1 VELPLLLAGPILR
14 RVDPTL
20 AAVWLAL
27 SQEATVTLRVWEGQ
41 LTSRAAGE
49 TAAPFVESDPELT
62 WRLGEELHLVVV
74 SARIPPQAGKS
85 FQADTTYCY
94 DLSIK
99 VGDSEPATLKT
110 LGMLDVAR
118 PGDAGDG
125 IEHVALGY
133 EPDLLP
139 SFAPPPSEL
148 TDLHVIYG
156 SCRRP
161 AHQDPDAMVWIDDHL
176 LDQRRYQD
184 PRARPH
190 QLFLGGDQI
199 YADDVHTLHML
210 MLMDLGQQL
219 IGREPQPPHGPLE
232 QIDTGRTV
240 GRQQSG
246 TTLPPIPREA
256 YEGTDEDIARRPV
269 PAQSRLPADRDH
281 FPEGR
286 RKDLTQRSAQFTSTD
301 GSSHLISIGEFAA
314 MYLSVWSN
322 AVWPREIPLA
332 RLQPD
337 PGNPFTLPLTW
348 TSKVTSAM
356 TIKLPEPAAAEKVPL
371 HLYRLPETDKEKQPK
386 TPDDIRKEQRSL
398 RDHLGVHRDFLAGLA
413 RVRRVLANVPTYMIL
428 DDHDVTDDFFLNPV
442 WRDRVLTTNLG
453 QTILRN
459 AMLTYALFQDWG
471 NDPVRYDSGH
481 RAELVTLATSLFP
494 PGQPGP
500 QPAACDRLDEL
511 FGHDL
516 RNELNEAGQYDDH
529 LALHHRRTEAPRR
542 GARQP
547 HPAQL
552 RQRPRAAGQRV
563 TSGPGRPDPEAAAA
577 GRPRGA
583 DRDRPAPGDRA
594 AHPRRPDRA

>member
-1 VELPLLLAGPILR
+1 MELPLLLAGPILR

-27 SQEATVTLRVWEGQ
+27 SKEATVTLRVWEGQ

-62 WRLGEELHLVVV
+62 WRLGEELHLILI

-85 FQADTTYCY
+85 FRPDTTYCY

-99 VGDSEPATLKT
+99 VGDVQKPFTLKT
-110 LGMLDVAR
+110 LGMLDVAS
-118 PGDAGDG
+118 PENAGDG

-161 AHQDPDAMVWIDDHL
+161 AHQDPDAMVWIDDYL
-176 LDQRRYQD
+176 LDQRRYKD

-240 GRQQSG
+240 DRQQAG

-256 YEGTDEDIARRPV
+256 YGGTDEDIARQPV
-269 PAQSRLPADRDH
+269 PPQSRLPADREH
-281 FPEGR
+281 FPEGQ
-286 RKDLTQRSAQFTSTD
+286 RKDLTLRSAQFTSTD

-348 TSKVTSAM
+348 TSKVSSTM
-356 TIKLPEPAAAEKVPL
+356 TIKLPELAAAAKVPL
-371 HLYRLPETDKEKQPK
+371 HLYRLPETDKEKQAK
-386 TPDDIRKEQRSL
+386 TPDDIKKEQRKAQRSL
-398 RDHLGVHRDFLAGLA
+398 RLNLGVHRDFLAGLA

-442 WRDRVLTTNLG
+442 WRERVLTTNLG

-481 RAELVTLATSLFP
+481 RAELLTLATSLFP
-494 PGQPGP
+494 PGQSGP
-500 QPAACDRLDEL
+500 EQSACDRLDEL

-516 RNELNEAGQYDDH
+516 RNELNQAGQYDGVNPPI
-529 LALHHRRTEAPRR
+529 TWS
-542 GARQP
+542 GAITNSTSR
-547 HPAQL
+547 PAGSGGFGI
-552 RQRPRAAGQRV
+552 RSSWAAGD
-563 TSGPGRPDPEAAAA
+563 TLPGGPRSLT
-577 GRPRGA
+577 
-583 DRDRPAPGDRA
+583 
-594 AHPRRPDRA
+594 